1 MTLETAKTDDNKK
14 EEKRPNGGVHVRPHL
29 VAAAVTFLLLI
40 AGLFGAHVYFER
52 LAQEYVNALAPL
64 DMQQKEQGSLLQR
77 AAFRQ
82 ADLLP
87 IYGSS
92 ELDQEDFSGEYHGS
106 KLFRNYPTGFTI
118 FPIGRGGT
126 GCLILLQD
134 LASVGSELRD
144 KKVAISMSPPWFIR
158 PGAEQILHDLY
169 LGNYSHLTA
178 NALVFSTDLSYGL
191 RSAAAKQMLV
201 YPDSMENDP
210 ILLAAVSAL
219 ARDSLPSR
227 VVYGVLLP
235 LGIMREFAFDLQ
247 DGIEIWLYLRSH
259 PEITPTVS
267 RQPEP
272 IDWQELINKA
282 SDEAQANAARN
293 PFGFDDAFWKQRGT
307 RMLAAYKRNDKEF
320 VQTVNG
326 EPEWRNCKLLFDAL
340 KELGARPFVLS
351 QPIKGAYFKYLGV
364 SYNARK
370 QYYLKMRDL
379 IKKYDLPL
387 IDFAEHDDDLF
398 FVVDPYSHLSRKG
411 WAYYSQAL
419 DEFYHDSLPV
429 Q

>member
-1 MTLETAKTDDNKK
+1 MVEPAKAEGKK
-14 EEKRPNGGVHVRPHL
+14 TEHKHAGGGARARPHL
-29 VAAAVTFLLLI
+29 IAAAVTLI
-40 AGLFGAHVYFER
+40 LFVAGAFGAHFYFEQ

-64 DMQQKEQGSLLQR
+64 EFQQKEQGSLLQR

-106 KLFRNYPTGFTI
+106 KLFRTYPTGFTI

-134 LASVGSELRD
+134 LASIGPDLRG

-158 PGAEQILHDLY
+158 PGAEQVLHDLY

-178 NALVFSTDLSYGL
+178 NALVFSTDISYGL
-191 RSAAAKQMLV
+191 KSAAAKQMLV
-201 YPDSMENDP
+201 YPDSMESDP
-210 ILLAAVSAL
+210 LLITAARAL
-219 ARDSLPSR
+219 ARDSLPNR
-227 VVYGVLLP
+227 AIYAVLLP
-235 LGIMREFAFDLQ
+235 LGKLRDFTFDLQ
-247 DGIEIWLYLRSH
+247 DGMEIWLFLRSH
-259 PEITPTVS
+259 PEITPAVS
-267 RQPEP
+267 KQPKP
-272 IDWQELINKA
+272 IDWQALISKA

-307 RMLAAYKRNDKEF
+307 RMLAAYKRSDKEF
-320 VQTVNG
+320 IQTVNG
-326 EPEWRNCKLLFDAL
+326 QSEWRNCKLLFDAL
-340 KELGARPFVLS
+340 KEFGAHPFVLS

-387 IDFAEHDDDLF
+387 MDFAEHDDDLF

-411 WAYYSQAL
+411 WAFYSQAL
-419 DEFYHDSLPV
+419 DEFYHNQLPE